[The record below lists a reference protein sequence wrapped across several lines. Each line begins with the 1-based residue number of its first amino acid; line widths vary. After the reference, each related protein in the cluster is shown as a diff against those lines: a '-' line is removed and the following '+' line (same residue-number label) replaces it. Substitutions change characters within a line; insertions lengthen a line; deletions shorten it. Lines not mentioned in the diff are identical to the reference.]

1 MDVSVIAAW
10 IAAGGVVVAAILG
23 FWGVRVQS
31 ARQIQ
36 AALITQSD
44 DDTKRAELAVSVAS
58 VDVERTKVVVGGFEH
73 LVEFYRDG
81 FDQCQQ
87 EVERLKEKHA
97 AELKRIAREEIEP
110 RDRLIL
116 AHRKGEDEH
125 FFQVGLFAEM
135 KREIIT
141 KARAV
146 IRERADLQVLSTQLL
161 VERQRLERWEAEL
174 DRRSRGD

>member
-87 EVERLKEKHA
+87 EVERLKRAHA
-97 AELKRIAREEIEP
+97 VELARIRREEVDPLKRYA
-110 RDRLIL
+110 DSLKK
-116 AHRKGEDEH
+116 AEDEQI
-125 FFQVGLFAEM
+125 FELDLLIQM
-135 KREIIT
+135 REQIPA
-141 KARAV
+141 KARML

-161 VERQRLERWEAEL
+161 VERQRLERWAAEL
-174 DRRSRGD
+174 DRRSRE